1 MLTILTKTN
10 TENTIKT
17 IINSIDRLDELVE
30 IVTNDNSVQSSNKTL
45 VVSNNAISASLD
57 WNDTEPPYIFP
68 KLLFSKENLL
78 AMIFYKLGNHQK
90 AFEFLS
96 EENPFYNHL
105 LIAIHLQF
113 GYDITEEM
121 YAFTE
126 SVLSEVEVTNSQHNN
141 CIIQHY
147 GNLATRSDANTLKAL
162 YAEAIANAPN
172 DELRLFTIKHFVNFL
187 LDTNAYAEAEKILRL
202 SMSKAI
208 SEASK
213 NAINSQLATVL
224 MAQLKL
230 PYNTDQ
236 LAEIQELQ
244 QASIAFYEERE
255 LKVNAGLLLIDA
267 SEIANFQEDF
277 IASKN
282 DINKAI
288 LYFKEA
294 GIPEFLGEAGLR
306 KATLLY
312 TWSKNGSPQYYKPAI
327 NAFQDTLK
335 IFKRDTH
342 PQKFADIHHNLAL
355 IYSEIPVSSEEKPIW
370 TAFCASSFK
379 EVLAFYTKEQYPYQ
393 YAMASHN
400 YATALMN
407 FPEAK
412 LHNNLDKA
420 FGLFEDA
427 LTIRT
432 IHNYPFE
439 RALTLLNQLELY
451 WLMHN
456 EDADAEMLKYNQ
468 MVEKATS
475 ITQIVEDESLREQAN
490 QHLNQLKHLKTILN

>member
-57 WNDTEPPYIFP
+57 WNDTEPPYLFP
-68 KLLFSKENLL
+68 ELKFSKENLL
-78 AMIFYKLGNHQK
+78 AMVFYKLGNHQK

-105 LIAIHLQF
+105 LIATHLQF

-230 PYNTDQ
+230 PHNTDQ

-277 IASKN
+277 ITSKN
-282 DINKAI
+282 NINKATI
-288 LYFKEA
+288 VIRL
-294 GIPEFLGEAGLR
+294 
-306 KATLLY
+306 KA
-312 TWSKNGSPQYYKPAI
+312 WC
-327 NAFQDTLK
+327 
-335 IFKRDTH
+335 
-342 PQKFADIHHNLAL
+342 L
-355 IYSEIPVSSEEKPIW
+355 IV
-370 TAFCASSFK
+370 
-379 EVLAFYTKEQYPYQ
+379 
-393 YAMASHN
+393 
-400 YATALMN
+400 
-407 FPEAK
+407 
-412 LHNNLDKA
+412 
-420 FGLFEDA
+420 
-427 LTIRT
+427 IR
-432 IHNYPFE
+432 
-439 RALTLLNQLELY
+439 
-451 WLMHN
+451 
-456 EDADAEMLKYNQ
+456 
-468 MVEKATS
+468 
-475 ITQIVEDESLREQAN
+475 
-490 QHLNQLKHLKTILN
+490 

>member
-10 TENTIKT
+10 NET
-17 IINSIDRLDELVE
+17 IIKSIIHSIDRLNELVE
-30 IVTNDNSVQSSNKTL
+30 IVTNENLAQSSNKIL
-45 VVSNNAISASLD
+45 VISDNLISASLD
-57 WNDTEPPYIFP
+57 WNDTEPPYLFP
-68 KLLFSKENLL
+68 ELSFSKENLL
-78 AMIFYKLGNHQK
+78 GIIFYKLGNHQK
-90 AFEFLS
+90 AFEFIS
-96 EENPFYNHL
+96 EENPVYNHL
-105 LIAIHLQF
+105 LIATHLQF
-113 GYDITEEM
+113 GYDITEDM
-121 YAFTE
+121 CAF
-126 SVLSEVEVTNSQHNN
+126 VELGSLHNR
-141 CIIQHY
+141 CIIEQY
-147 GNLATRSDANTLKAL
+147 GTIKLRRDVIALKTL

-187 LDTNAYAEAEKILRL
+187 LDTNAYAEAEKVLRL
-202 SMSKAI
+202 AIPRAI
-208 SEASK
+208 SSESK
-213 NAINSQLATVL
+213 NAINTQLASVL
-224 MAQLKL
+224 MAQLKV
-230 PYNTDQ
+230 PYNLDS

-244 QASIAFYEERE
+244 QSSITFYEERE
-255 LKVNAGLLLIDA
+255 LKVNAGLILVDA

-277 IASKN
+277 IDSKN
-282 DINKAI
+282 YINKAI

-294 GIPEFLGEAGLR
+294 DIPEFLGEAGLR

-312 TWSKNGSPQYYKPAI
+312 IWSKNGSPQYYKPAI

-335 IFKRDTH
+335 VFKRDTH
-342 PQKFADIHHNLAL
+342 PQKFAEIHHSLAL

-379 EVLAFYTKEQYPYQ
+379 DVLGFLTKEQYPYE

-427 LTIRT
+427 LTVRT
-432 IHNYPFE
+432 INEYPFE

-456 EDADAEMLKYNQ
+456 ENEKAEKKKYNQ

-475 ITQIVEDESLREQAN
+475 ITEIIDDEDLKERAN
-490 QHLNQLKHLKTILN
+490 QHLNQLKNLKTILN

>member
-1 MLTILTKTN
+1 MLTILTTTN
-10 TENTIKT
+10 SKNKIET
-17 IINSIDRLDELVE
+17 IINSIDRLHELVE
-30 IVTNDNSVQSSNKTL
+30 IVTDENSIQSANKTL
-45 VVSNNAISASLD
+45 VVSNDSISTSLD
-57 WNDTEPPYIFP
+57 WNDTEPPYLFP
-68 KLLFSKENLL
+68 ELVFSEENLL
-78 AMIFYKLGNHQK
+78 AMVFYKLGNHQK
-90 AFEFLS
+90 AFEFIS

-105 LIAIHLQF
+105 LIATHLQF
-113 GYDITEEM
+113 GYEITEDM
-121 YAFTE
+121 YAFAE
-126 SVLSEVEVTNSQHNN
+126 MNSQHNK
-141 CIIQHY
+141 CIIQQY
-147 GNLATRSDANTLKAL
+147 GNIAKRVDANNLKTM
-162 YAEAIANAPN
+162 YAEAIANATN
-172 DELRLFTIKHFVNFL
+172 DEFRLFTIKHFVNFL
-187 LDTNAYAEAEKILRL
+187 LDTNAYAEAEKVLRL
-202 SMSKAI
+202 AIPKAI
-208 SEASK
+208 STASK
-213 NAINSQLATVL
+213 NAMNTQLATVL
-224 MAQLKL
+224 MVQLKL
-230 PYNTDQ
+230 PYNAERLT
-236 LAEIQELQ
+236 EIQALQ
-244 QASIAFYEERE
+244 QESIAFYEERD
-255 LKVNAGLLLIDA
+255 LKVNAGLILIDA

-277 IASKN
+277 INSKN
-282 DINKAI
+282 YINKAI

-294 GIPEFLGEAGLR
+294 DIPEFLGEAGLR

-327 NAFQDTLK
+327 NAFQDVLK

-379 EVLAFYTKEQYPYQ
+379 EVLGFYTKEQFPYE

-427 LTIRT
+427 LSIRT
-432 IHNYPFE
+432 AKEYPFE

-456 EDADAEMLKYNQ
+456 EDEKTEKDKYNQ
-468 MVEKATS
+468 MLEKATS
-475 ITQIVEDESLREQAN
+475 ITTIVTDLNLIEQAN
-490 QHLNQLKHLKTILN
+490 EHLNQLKNLKTILN

>member
-10 TENTIKT
+10 TKKTLET
-17 IINSIDRLDELVE
+17 IINSIDRLCELVE
-30 IVTNDNSVQSSNKTL
+30 IVTNENSVQNANKIL
-45 VVSNNAISASLD
+45 VVSNDTINASLD
-57 WNDTEPPYIFP
+57 WNDTEPPYLFP
-68 KLLFSKENLL
+68 ELEFSKENLL
-78 AMIFYKLGNHQK
+78 ALVFYKLGNHQK

-105 LIAIHLQF
+105 LIATHLQF
-113 GYDITEEM
+113 GYDISEDM
-121 YAFTE
+121 YAF
-126 SVLSEVEVTNSQHNN
+126 SETDSKHNK
-141 CIIQHY
+141 CIIEQY
-147 GNLATRSDANTLKAL
+147 GNLTSRCDANTLKGL

-187 LDTNAYAEAEKILRL
+187 MDTNEYVEAEKVLRAVL
-202 SMSKAI
+202 PKAI
-208 SEASK
+208 SDTSK
-213 NAINSQLATVL
+213 NAMNTQLASVL
-224 MAQLKL
+224 MVQLKL
-230 PYNTDQ
+230 PYNTDR
-236 LAEIQELQ
+236 LTEIQELQ
-244 QASIAFYEERE
+244 QASIAFYEERG
-255 LKVNAGLLLIDA
+255 LKVNAGLILIDA

-277 IASKN
+277 ISSKN
-282 DINKAI
+282 YINKAI

-294 GIPEFLGEAGLR
+294 DIPEFLGEAGLR

-342 PQKFADIHHNLAL
+342 PRKFAEIHHNLAL

-379 EVLAFYTKEQYPYQ
+379 EVLSFYKKEQYPYE

-420 FGLFEDA
+420 IGLFEDA
-427 LTIRT
+427 LTVRT
-432 IHNYPFE
+432 VKDHPFE

-456 EDADAEMLKYNQ
+456 EDAEVEMKKYNQ
-468 MVEKATS
+468 MVEKTTS
-475 ITQIVEDESLREQAN
+475 ITEIVDDKNLIEQAN
-490 QHLNQLKHLKTILN
+490 QHLNQLKNLKTILN

>member
-1 MLTILTKTN
+1 MLTILTTTN
-10 TENTIKT
+10 TKETIET
-17 IINSIDRLDELVE
+17 VIQSIERLNELVDVVTDE
-30 IVTNDNSVQSSNKTL
+30 NQLQLANKILIVSEKD
-45 VVSNNAISASLD
+45 ISASLD
-57 WNDTEPPYIFP
+57 WNDTEPPYLFP
-68 KLLFSKENLL
+68 EIEFSKENLL
-78 AMIFYKLGNHQK
+78 AMVFYKLGNHQK
-90 AFEFLS
+90 AFEFIT

-105 LIAIHLQF
+105 LIATHLQF
-113 GYDITEEM
+113 GYDIDEDM
-121 YAFTE
+121 HAFAKAT
-126 SVLSEVEVTNSQHNN
+126 SQHNN
-141 CIIQHY
+141 CIIEQY
-147 GNLATRSDANTLKAL
+147 GNIISRCDANTLKTL
-162 YAEAIANAPN
+162 YTETLANVPN

-187 LDTNAYAEAEKILRL
+187 LDTNSYSEAEKVLRL
-202 SMSKAI
+202 AIPKAI
-208 SEASK
+208 SEESK
-213 NAINSQLATVL
+213 NAVNNLLATAL
-224 MAQLKL
+224 MSQLKL
-230 PYNTDQ
+230 PYDKNK
-236 LAEIQELQ
+236 LVEIQELQ
-244 QASIAFYEERE
+244 QTSIAFYEARE
-255 LKVNAGLLLIDA
+255 LNVNAGLILIDA

-277 IASKN
+277 IGSKN
-282 DINKAI
+282 YINKAI

-294 GIPEFLGEAGLR
+294 NIPEFLGEAGLC

-335 IFKRDTH
+335 VFKRDTH

-379 EVLAFYTKEQYPYQ
+379 EVLVFYTKEKYPYE

-412 LHNNLDKA
+412 IHNNLDKA

-427 LTIRT
+427 LSVRT
-432 IHNYPFE
+432 ENEYPFE

-456 EDADAEMLKYNQ
+456 EDENAEREKYRQ
-468 MVEKATS
+468 MHEKATS
-475 ITQIVEDESLREQAN
+475 ITTMVDDKNIIEQAN
-490 QHLNQLKHLKTILN
+490 QHLNQLKNLKEIIN